1 MSIQS
6 TVADIRVRRAH
17 GVTGLITL
25 RTRPISLRV
34 KVVSVMLLGTMLL
47 ILTAVIIGR
56 SGTLPKIIAP
66 PLAYLPGNSLPRLP
80 KAASSYEMGYQYR
93 SCVIEV
99 DGQTIYL
106 TFDSSTGMIV
116 RSAFPVDTYQIGDL
130 IVKWGE
136 PIGIARN
143 TSSVLVSWGT
153 RSAVVYTDSFRPES
167 RVEYIQYN
175 LTEQTVSKWQGFAN
189 AKTKK

>member
-1 MSIQS
+1 
-6 TVADIRVRRAH
+6 
-17 GVTGLITL
+17 
-25 RTRPISLRV
+25 
-34 KVVSVMLLGTMLL
+34 MLL
-47 ILTAVIIGR
+47 ILSAVMIGR
-56 SGTLPKIIAP
+56 SGTLPEIIAS
-66 PLAYLPGNSLPRLP
+66 PLAYLPGSSLPRLP
-80 KAASSYEMGYQYR
+80 KAASSYELEYHYR
-93 SCVIEV
+93 SCVIDV

-106 TFDSSTGMIV
+106 TFDSSIGMIV
-116 RSAFPVDTYQIGDL
+116 RSAFRADAYQIGDL

-143 TSSVLVSWGT
+143 ASSVLVSWGT

-175 LTEQTVSKWQGFAN
+175 LVEQTVSKWQGFAN